1 MRMRNGTRTRVGS
14 GSQRATRTKFR
25 IRSVPPRSRT
35 GEREWKTGNLRSR
48 SSERQ
53 TPHRRQTATA
63 VLTMMRY
70 PNGLCALVFSTYF
83 LSWLKVSK
91 QLILKALTG
100 RYLIIV
106 KAINVYSLYSNSSQ
120 TRLHRPKTLMSFWSS
135 STKECLCGLAF
146 WFMHSPLRYGPK
158 CKETVGIGSLKL
170 RNPKSMP
177 FDRFF
182 GKTN

>member
-1 MRMRNGTRTRVGS
+1 MSDQCFHKLKRQNSINFFPQMRMRNGTRTRVGS

-70 PNGLCALVFSTYF
+70 PNGHCALVFSISYHGQKSQNY
-83 LSWLKVSK
+83 LSIELAKFPYTIDRHK
-91 QLILKALTG
+91 FNHLATKLTTF
-100 RYLIIV
+100 
-106 KAINVYSLYSNSSQ
+106 AAFS
-120 TRLHRPKTLMSFWSS
+120 RPLFCM
-135 STKECLCGLAF
+135 
-146 WFMHSPLRYGPK
+146 
-158 CKETVGIGSLKL
+158 
-170 RNPKSMP
+170 
-177 FDRFF
+177 
-182 GKTN
+182 

>member
-1 MRMRNGTRTRVGS
+1 MFSYIVKRQNSINFFPQMRMRNGTRTRVGS

-35 GEREWKTGNLRSR
+35 GEREWKTGNPRSR

-70 PNGLCALVFSTYF
+70 PNCTLVFSTYF

-91 QLILKALTG
+91 QLILKALNW

-106 KAINVYSLYSNSSQ
+106 KAINVYSLYSNS
-120 TRLHRPKTLMSFWSS
+120 
-135 STKECLCGLAF
+135 
-146 WFMHSPLRYGPK
+146 
-158 CKETVGIGSLKL
+158 
-170 RNPKSMP
+170 
-177 FDRFF
+177 
-182 GKTN
+182 